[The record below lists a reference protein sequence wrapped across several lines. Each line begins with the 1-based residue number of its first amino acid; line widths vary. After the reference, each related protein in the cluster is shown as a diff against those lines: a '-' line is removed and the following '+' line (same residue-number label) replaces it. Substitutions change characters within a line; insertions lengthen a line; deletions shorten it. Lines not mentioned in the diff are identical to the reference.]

1 MFTIIVPMRVTVAVV
16 VSLAL
21 GGVVIISLSGQVDNV
36 DRDTN
41 RLEGQG
47 CDFQLARANERSDL
61 SPECRDQYNPSQS
74 SGTNGPSEER
84 VAEIEG
90 SLQDALIEL
99 EDGG

>member
-1 MFTIIVPMRVTVAVV
+1 MRVTVAVV

-74 SGTNGPSEER
+74 GQDSGPSQEQTSQ
-84 VAEIEG
+84 IE
-90 SLQDALIEL
+90 STAQNALDQL
-99 EDGG
+99 ES